1 MIAELI
7 QLEKYAVIDRFLTD
21 SECVSAVDQ
30 LVACAWQPAMTVNN
44 ETNQPQKTDF
54 RTSDSLF
61 TGSFPI
67 EVQAMLLNAE
77 SRIEELLGIPSDR
90 WEGWQANRY
99 RAGQVFKPHNDTGLK
114 VNKANERQ
122 YTVILTLQAPV
133 SGGRT
138 EFTALG
144 IKVPSVTGRLL
155 LWDNLDGEGRPNPNM
170 IHQGGTVEEG
180 EKYAM
185 VNWIHAKHYR

>member
-7 QLEKYAVIDRFLTD
+7 QRERYLVIDHFL
-21 SECVSAVDQ
+21 SETECLAVVKLLQDRS
-30 LVACAWQPAMTVNN
+30 WQPAMTVNH
-44 ETNQPQKTDF
+44 ETNKPQKTDF

-61 TGSFPI
+61 TGAFPV

-77 SRIEELLGIPSDR
+77 SRIEELLGIAPDR

-99 RAGQVFKPHNDTGLK
+99 KVGQIFKPHNDTGLK

-122 YTVILTLQAPV
+122 YTVVLTIQAPV

-138 EFTALG
+138 EFTALD
-144 IKVPSVTGRLL
+144 IKVPAVTGRLL
-155 LWDNLDGEGRPNPNM
+155 IWDNLDAEGKPNADM
-170 IHQGGTVEEG
+170 IHQGGVVEAG
-180 EKYAM
+180 EKWNM